1 MTLEA
6 ARDRFI
12 RERER
17 FVRAAQAIEVNVR
30 REAARRHLKCH
41 VEGRAK
47 DVSSFIKK
55 ALVKGYENP
64 WTEITDKAGVRVVA
78 EHIGDIDDLVE
89 VVKDLQDPGGV
100 LREEGKDLAPNEL
113 GYSGI
118 HLQILAPIE
127 DDDDPDEPVEVEVQV
142 RTAAQDLWSR
152 ASHSLL
158 YKPVLEAPATVARSL
173 YRVQALMELFDHEVQ
188 RAVEE
193 ISTHPEYDKAQ
204 LLRAAESLFHV
215 FVAADYNQ
223 ELSLEVLTVAVDTIG
238 VNGFTSYADRLVE
251 FVERNTSKLSDI
263 YEDYGPQSEQGRDG
277 SYLLIGQPESIVL
290 FELLSRTPRLLWNN
304 WRERFDDGL
313 LQPLADVWGAQ

>member
-17 FVRAAQAIEVNVR
+17 FVRAAQAVEMNVR

-47 DVSSFIKK
+47 EVPNFIKK
-55 ALVKGYENP
+55 ALVKRYEDP

-78 EHIGDIDDLVE
+78 EHIGDLDTLVE
-89 VVKDLQDPGGV
+89 VVKDTTHGILYEQ
-100 LREEGKDLAPNEL
+100 GKNLAPNEL
-113 GYSGI
+113 GYTGI
-118 HLQILAPIE
+118 HLQILAPVE

-152 ASHSLL
+152 TSHSLL
-158 YKPVLEAPATVARSL
+158 YKPVLEAPETVARSL
-173 YRVQALMELFDHEVQ
+173 YRLQALMELFDHEVQ
-188 RAVEE
+188 RAVVE

-215 FVAADYNQ
+215 FVAADYSQ
-223 ELSLEVLTVAVDTIG
+223 ELSLEILAVAVDTVG
-238 VNGFTSYADRLVE
+238 KDGLTGYADRLAE
-251 FVERNTSKLSDI
+251 FVDQSAAKLSAV
-263 YEDYGPQSEQGRDG
+263 YEDYGPSSEQGRNG

-290 FELLSRTPRLLWNN
+290 FELLSRRPRSLWDN
-304 WRERFDDGL
+304 WRKRFDDEL

>member
-17 FVRAAQAIEVNVR
+17 FVRAAQVVEVTVQ

-47 DVSSFIKK
+47 DVPSFIKK
-55 ALVKGYENP
+55 ALVKHYEDP
-64 WTEITDKAGVRVVA
+64 WTEIPDKAGVRVVA
-78 EHIGDIDDLVE
+78 EHIGDLDDLVE
-89 VVKDLQDPGGV
+89 VVKDTHCV
-100 LREEGKDLAPNEL
+100 LREEGKNLAPNEL

-118 HLQILAPIE
+118 HLQVLAPVE

-152 ASHSLL
+152 TSHSLL
-158 YKPVLEAPATVARSL
+158 YKPLLEAPASVARSL
-173 YRVQALMELFDHEVQ
+173 YRLQALMELFDHEVQ

-193 ISTHPEYDKAQ
+193 ISAHPEYEKAQ

-223 ELSLEVLTVAVDTIG
+223 ELSLEVLTVAVDAIG
-238 VNGFTSYADRLVE
+238 GEDFAGYADRLAE
-251 FVERNTSKLSDI
+251 FVEQNATKLSDI
-263 YEDYGPQSEQGRDG
+263 YEDYGPLSEQGRDG

-290 FELLSRTPRLLWNN
+290 FELLNRTPRLLWNN